1 MRARRDDC
9 PPQRFGLMSLSLGE
23 DVLQLA
29 QHAITA
35 SDTKAV
41 ALVLFVLPAARNTAE
56 AIEIYF
62 PVELWR
68 ECLWGR

>member
-1 MRARRDDC
+1 M
-9 PPQRFGLMSLSLGE
+9 GLSLGE
-23 DVLQLA
+23 DLLQLA
-29 QHAITA
+29 HHAITA

-41 ALVLFVLPAARNTAE
+41 ALVLFVLLAARNAAE

-68 ECLWGR
+68 ECLW

>member
-1 MRARRDDC
+1 MRGRRDDC
-9 PPQRFGLMSLSLGE
+9 PLGVSELMSLGE

-41 ALVLFVLPAARNTAE
+41 ALVLFVLPAARDAAE

-68 ECLWGR
+68 ECLW